1 MPAEF
6 AVERIRWLHKRIKDG
21 YYPNAM
27 RLAERFGISQRQA
40 QRDVDYLRTE
50 LGAPL
55 EFCRL
60 RKGYRYTEDFELGA
74 SIEQG
79 DRDDYVDL
87 FAAAEASDGDGA
99 VQMSIP
105 YTAVLEISD
114 KLTALGLGR
123 FVKSRASGS
132 NRYNCE
138 FHNVGFFL
146 GALLAAEAKIR
157 IVEPTWLRERLCDA
171 LERLTEANS
180 SPKNDENQ

>member
-1 MPAEF
+1 MSVDF
-6 AVERIRWLHKRIKDG
+6 AVERIIWLHKRIKDG

-114 KLTALGLGR
+114 YLSVGHPSVDQPANLLR
-123 FVKSRASGS
+123 HAVVSPRHRVCRVELFEASVTLDDFAS
-132 NRYNCE
+132 
-138 FHNVGFFL
+138 L
-146 GALLAAEAKIR
+146 IL
-157 IVEPTWLRERLCDA
+157 DDD
-171 LERLTEANS
+171 
-180 SPKNDENQ
+180 SPL

>member
-1 MPAEF
+1 MSVDF
-6 AVERIRWLHKRIKDG
+6 AVERIIWLHKRIKDG
-21 YYPNAM
+21 YFPNAM

-87 FAAAEASDGDGA
+87 FAAAEASDGDG
-99 VQMSIP
+99 
-105 YTAVLEISD
+105 
-114 KLTALGLGR
+114 R
-123 FVKSRASGS
+123 FR
-132 NRYNCE
+132 
-138 FHNVGFFL
+138 
-146 GALLAAEAKIR
+146 
-157 IVEPTWLRERLCDA
+157 
-171 LERLTEANS
+171 
-180 SPKNDENQ
+180 

>member
-1 MPAEF
+1 MSAEF

-21 YYPNAM
+21 YFPNAK

-40 QRDVDYLRTE
+40 QRDVDHLRTE

-60 RKGYRYTEDFELGA
+60 RKGYRYTDDFELGA

-79 DRDDYVDL
+79 DSDDYVDL
-87 FAAAEASDGDGA
+87 FAAAEAGENDEA

-105 YTAVLEISD
+105 YTAVLEVSD
-114 KLTALGLGR
+114 KLAALGLGR
-123 FVKSRASGS
+123 FVKSRAAGS

-146 GALLAAEAKIR
+146 GALLAAEAKITV
-157 IVEPTWLRERLCDA
+157 VEPTWLRERLCDA
-171 LERLTEANS
+171 LERLAEANLP
-180 SPKNDENQ
+180 PKNDENQ